1 MNTTAGAPGSPAGTG
16 RGRRAPATLVPAPH
30 RGPDRRAEECKVQD
44 AAEALAGKDAAGNG
58 LLRFHHVAIIA
69 SDYARSKAFY
79 TELLGFGIRNETY
92 REERGSY
99 KLDLELPRGD
109 TIELFSFPSPPARRP
124 GPEPVGLRHLAFAV
138 RRIEPVAERLQ
149 RAGVAVEPVR

>member
-1 MNTTAGAPGSPAGTG
+1 M
-16 RGRRAPATLVPAPH
+16 
-30 RGPDRRAEECKVQD
+30 QD

-99 KLDLELPRGD
+99 KLDLELPGGD

-149 RAGVAVEPVR
+149 RAGVAVEPVRIDPTTSARYTFFKDPDGLPLELYEVGAASG